1 MPVVHGLPRPERRR
15 HIPPRDTTP
24 GPPEHP
30 VEHHAVIGPPPTP
43 TRSLTGQQ
51 RFQPRPF
58 LVGQIMTMQHE
69 TDLPHPALMIRGT
82 RSSPAGGPYGLHQRR
97 RAPRAAARGR
107 PTPPHQP
114 PAPPGV

>member
-15 HIPPRDTTP
+15 HIPPRDNTP

-82 RSSPAGGPYGLHQRR
+82 RSRPSTCWRYDSRTDT
-97 RAPRAAARGR
+97 AAS
-107 PTPPHQP
+107 TPNLWRLPI
-114 PAPPGV
+114 

>member
-82 RSSPAGGPYGLHQRR
+82 RSSPVHADQPSPSSCRT
-97 RAPRAAARGR
+97 AAEPADPRFVSL
-107 PTPPHQP
+107 
-114 PAPPGV
+114 PA